1 MMCHKYISEY
11 DLDAHINE
19 IRNLYRAKCDLML
32 KTLDENMPNEV
43 TYTRP
48 EGGLFIWGTLPDS
61 VNEPEFVKKA
71 IEHKVAVVP
80 GETFNCDTSMPSQSF
95 RMNYSTPSDED
106 IVRGV
111 KLLAQTAKEM
121 IK

>member
-1 MMCHKYISEY
+1 MRVRYVTAPIEIIQKMVVAKQSEDVHTNIFFQMMCHKYISEY

-48 EGGLFIWGTLPDS
+48 EG
-61 VNEPEFVKKA
+61 
-71 IEHKVAVVP
+71 
-80 GETFNCDTSMPSQSF
+80 
-95 RMNYSTPSDED
+95 
-106 IVRGV
+106 
-111 KLLAQTAKEM
+111 
-121 IK
+121 

>member
-1 MMCHKYISEY
+1 MMCHEYISEY

-48 EGGLFIWGTLPDS
+48 EGGLFHMGNTFPTPL
-61 VNEPEFVKKA
+61 NEPEFVKKA

-80 GETFNCDTSMPSQSF
+80 GETF
-95 RMNYSTPSDED
+95 R
-106 IVRGV
+106 
-111 KLLAQTAKEM
+111 TAIRQCLRSRSE
-121 IK
+121 

>member
-1 MMCHKYISEY
+1 
-11 DLDAHINE
+11 
-19 IRNLYRAKCDLML
+19 
-32 KTLDENMPNEV
+32 
-43 TYTRP
+43 
-48 EGGLFIWGTLPDS
+48 
-61 VNEPEFVKKA
+61 
-71 IEHKVAVVP
+71 VAVVP